1 MTERLTP
8 ELSASI
14 VLSSLTTCAS
24 LSPTSNRVR
33 AAPRAVRRT
42 EPLFALATALK
53 KLRMEVPAHTV
64 PLSLCTYRLCGR
76 AKGKG
81 TEGKRGASLHVSLTG
96 LPVEGPPVM
105 DCIPTAAQR

>member
-1 MTERLTP
+1 MTGQRTGTRRAGGREGGRERHRTERLTP

-42 EPLFALATALK
+42 EPLFALSTALK
-53 KLRMEVPAHTV
+53 KLRMEVPAHTE
-64 PLSLCTYRLCGR
+64 PLSLCIVC
-76 AKGKG
+76 
-81 TEGKRGASLHVSLTG
+81 V
-96 LPVEGPPVM
+96 
-105 DCIPTAAQR
+105 AA